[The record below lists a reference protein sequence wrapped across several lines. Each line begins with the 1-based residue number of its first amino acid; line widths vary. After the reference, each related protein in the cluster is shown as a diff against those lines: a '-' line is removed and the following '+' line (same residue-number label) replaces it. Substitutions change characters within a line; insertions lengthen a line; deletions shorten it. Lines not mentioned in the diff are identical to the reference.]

1 MQILGFDYPDEG
13 SYLLERDMWCRPL
26 PDGRLQVG
34 VTTFGI
40 HLSGDFFMCRPKPV
54 GTLVEQGQTLGV
66 AELSKSVV
74 TIKTPVSGTIS
85 EINPLLDDTPEI
97 IHQDPYG
104 RGWLVAITPG
114 RWAQDLPQLA
124 HGPGLESAATARMR
138 LENIKFP
145 SA

>member
-13 SYLLERDMWCRPL
+13 FYLLERDMWCRPL
-26 PDGRLQVG
+26 ADGRLQVG
-34 VTTFGI
+34 VTSFGI

-54 GTLVEQGQTLGV
+54 GTTVEQGQTLGV

-74 TIKTPVSGTIS
+74 TVKTPVSGTIS

-104 RGWLVAITPG
+104 RGWLVAITPS

-124 HGPGLESAATARMR
+124 HGSDLQAAATARMR
-138 LENIKFP
+138 LENIQFP
-145 SA
+145 PA